1 MAIRRFLSDK
11 NLESLMKE
19 RGFLIKNIINSEGE
33 LQLCIRDNYFNVYY
47 RGNSLAKVI
56 FEPENKYKVEI
67 NGKFVPQV
75 IIDDHEFSNNYRV
88 DINEDKKTLYTFSIE
103 QDKLK
108 KLLRKDYIE
117 AIKLKIDEVDY
128 KQELE
133 FQHSIMVDNIL
144 NEKYCLIDIQ
154 VTDKYFNKKRM
165 DMIALKNIGEN
176 KYRIVV
182 TEVKLGNNGEL
193 KEAVYTQLKS
203 YTEHVNKYFDC
214 YKETYEKQYYQ
225 LKQLGLLSSHKY
237 ETIIIDNEVEEM
249 ILVGR
254 YIVKAKQQIDEL
266 IRNHPDIKDKVKLL
280 AYEL

>member
-1 MAIRRFLSDK
+1 MAIRRFLSEK
-11 NLESLMKE
+11 NLERLMKE

-33 LQLCIRDNYFNVYY
+33 LQLCLRDNYFNVYY

-67 NGKFVPQV
+67 NSKFVPQV
-75 IIDDHEFSNNYRV
+75 IIDDPEFSNNYRIAT
-88 DINEDKKTLYTFSIE
+88 DEDKETSYIFNIE

-117 AIKLKIDEVDY
+117 AMKLKIAKVDY

-144 NEKYCLIDIQ
+144 NEKYLLIDIQ
-154 VTDKYFNKKRM
+154 ITDKYFNRKRV
-165 DMIALKNIGEN
+165 DLIALKNIGEN

-182 TEVKLGNNGEL
+182 IEVKLGNNGEL
-193 KEAVYTQLKS
+193 KEAVYTQLKR

-225 LKQLGLLSSHKY
+225 LKQLGLLYSHKY
-237 ETIIIDNEVEEM
+237 ETITIDNQVEEL

-254 YIVKAKQQIDEL
+254 YIVKAKEQIAEL
-266 IRNHPDIKDKVKLL
+266 IANHPDIKDKVKLL
-280 AYEL
+280 TYRL